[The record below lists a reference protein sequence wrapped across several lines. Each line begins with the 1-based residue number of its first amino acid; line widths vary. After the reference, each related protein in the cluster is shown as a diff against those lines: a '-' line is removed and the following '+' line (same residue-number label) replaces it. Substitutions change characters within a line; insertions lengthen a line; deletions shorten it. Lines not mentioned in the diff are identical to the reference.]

1 MTKILLVEDDN
12 CLAEA
17 FRLALS
23 QHHYVVDVS
32 HDGQEAWEMTE
43 FSHYDL
49 IVLDWILPSLDGI
62 NFCKQ
67 LRMKGIQTPVLL
79 LTARNDGDSRIVG
92 LDAGV
97 DDYVTKPISFQELH
111 ARIRA
116 LLRRSRLALASTLKW
131 GNLEINPNLCQVTYN
146 GKVVPLRNKEY
157 NLLELLLRNNQHI
170 FSQQALLNALWSL
183 DDHPTAN
190 TVRAHIKSIRKQ
202 LKKAGA
208 GDVIE
213 TLYGMGYR
221 LRSEELTVAPIAAA
235 PIDPEL
241 PLPVIPPEF
250 ATNWERYRDRYSER
264 LQVIEQAL
272 SAFQSG
278 IGNKALTEQAQRE
291 AHTLIGSLGS
301 FGLDEAA
308 QLAREIEQVLAGF
321 KGSLLAAKKLDFL
334 AERVD
339 RMRQILDHSQVE
351 IPSPTPAIES
361 LVSPPHPTRLL
372 IIDDDRDLAEQL
384 AIAANFTGLTA
395 TVAVNLIQARAAIAD
410 ASSLPDIILLDLELT
425 DETED
430 GFLLLQQLRQQHPQ
444 IPVIVL
450 TAHQELADRV
460 KVARLGGRGYLQKPI
475 LPFQVMAIVSQVLQQ
490 SAATEASLM
499 IVDDDPQILEILDHT
514 LRPLGFNLT
523 LLSDPQNFW
532 ETLEST
538 EPELLILNI
547 EMPNWNGVELCQV
560 IRNDLRWN
568 KLPVVFL
575 SAHTDAATIQQVFA
589 AGADDYL
596 SKPVPPTELVS
607 RVLNRLNR
615 VKHQGVSAFQFQ
627 FS

>member
-1 MTKILLVEDDN
+1 MTKILLVEDDY

-17 FRLALS
+17 FRQALS
-23 QHHYVVDVS
+23 QHHYTVEVS
-32 HDGQEAWEMTE
+32 HDGQDAWEMTE
-43 FSHYDL
+43 FSQYDL

-79 LTARNDGDSRIVG
+79 ITAQDDRDSRIVG

-131 GNLEINPNLCQVTYN
+131 GNLELNPNLCQVTYN

-157 NLLELLLRNNQHI
+157 NLLELFLRNNQRV
-170 FSQQALLNALWSL
+170 FSQQALLNALWTL
-183 DDHPTAN
+183 DSHPTAN

-208 GDVIE
+208 GDLIE
-213 TLYGMGYR
+213 TLYGVGYR
-221 LRSEELTVAPIAAA
+221 LRSEALMVSPIEEK
-235 PIDPEL
+235 PIPPQLSL
-241 PLPVIPPEF
+241 PAISPEF
-250 ATNWERYRDRYSER
+250 AVNWERYRDHYGER
-264 LQVIEQAL
+264 LQVIEQAV

-278 IGNKALTEQAQRE
+278 IGNKSLTDQAQRE

-308 QLAREIEQVLAGF
+308 QLAREIEQVLATF
-321 KGSLLAAKKLDFL
+321 KGSLLAPKKIDSLSQ
-334 AERVD
+334 RVD
-339 RMRQILDHSQVE
+339 RLRQILNYSTVE
-351 IPSPTPAIES
+351 APALTASIE
-361 LVSPPHPTRLL
+361 PQAMPQHPAQLL
-372 IIDDDRDLAEQL
+372 IVDDDRDLAEQL
-384 AIAANFTGLTA
+384 AIAANFSGLKP
-395 TVAVNLIQARAAIAD
+395 TVAVNLIQAKEALAA
-410 ASSLPDIILLDLELT
+410 SLPDIILLDLELT
-425 DETED
+425 SEVED
-430 GFLLLQQLRQQHPQ
+430 GFLLLQQFRQQHPQ
-444 IPVIVL
+444 IPVVVL

-499 IVDDDPQILEILDHT
+499 IVDDDPQVLEILDHT

-523 LLSDPQNFW
+523 LLSDPRNFW
-532 ETLEST
+532 KTLEST

-547 EMPNWNGVELCQV
+547 EMPDWNGVELCQV
-560 IRNDLRWN
+560 LRNDLRWN

-575 SAHTDAATIQQVFA
+575 SAHTDAATIRQVFA

-596 SKPVPPTELVS
+596 SKPVTPTELVS

-615 VKHQGVSAFQFQ
+615 VKNQGVSAFQFQ
-627 FS
+627 YS